1 MLFRSYLNISQ
12 SNIIGK
18 LKIEDLI
25 NTANGSPGKLL
36 NNIEIWHELSDDIA
50 NKLNSPLK
58 NNLEILEVSKLISEK
73 LEIYQQINLINCLQ
87 FIWWRKTKNVE
98 LVKQLEKLKLY
109 LRKNIQTRLAWEI
122 IFLKISKE
130 VY

>member
-73 LEIYQQINLINCLQ
+73 LEINQQINLINCLQ

-130 VY
+130 VF